1 MKSKQLNDVIDYRQ
15 SIEYSIYFN
24 YYKDQPGMRV
34 KDAKAKA
41 LSHFAYN
48 NSISTKIFEATKHWN
63 NLNNER

>member
-1 MKSKQLNDVIDYRQ
+1 MKTYIDF
-15 SIEYSIYFN
+15 YFN